1 MELITQML
9 DSGYRPVKQ
18 ELNMINQEEGG
29 ATPVTATIKQLVEG
43 ALRNPPSL
51 LLRARVV
58 VRNILNRKLYKRVKA
73 LEIPNRL
80 KDLLLLEDVLDT

>member
-1 MELITQML
+1 
-9 DSGYRPVKQ
+9 
-18 ELNMINQEEGG
+18 MINEADGG
-29 ATPVTATIKQLVEG
+29 ATPVTTSIKQLVEG
-43 ALRNPPSL
+43 VLRNPPSL

-80 KDLLLLEDVLDT
+80 KDLLLLEDVLGTGD